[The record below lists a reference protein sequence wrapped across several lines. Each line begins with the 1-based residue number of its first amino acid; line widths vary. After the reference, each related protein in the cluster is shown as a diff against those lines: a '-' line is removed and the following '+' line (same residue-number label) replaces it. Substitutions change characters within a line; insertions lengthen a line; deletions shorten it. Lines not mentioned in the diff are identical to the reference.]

1 MSKTSKSGFTNI
13 IKATNEFLDRYV
25 LPWPVRYLT
34 FRLVILMTI
43 GLLIPLILFA
53 NNTVLVLMA
62 NSYLNVMS
70 VAVSSIVLL
79 YSTISEAHQKEIA
92 NLQERRAREDH
103 AHVTEMHTL
112 VLKSVENQRAEIEE
126 LRRLLS
132 LMSNQPYEEKT
143 GKAHKNLQSLHARG
157 EGRFREDEL
166 ESRWQSELHHNQMVN
181 QINRDFLADDD

>member
-1 MSKTSKSGFTNI
+1 MTKNRLSPISRSIEAINT
-13 IKATNEFLDRYV
+13 FLDKYV

-34 FRLVILMTI
+34 FRLVILLTI
-43 GLLIPLILFA
+43 FLLVPLILFA

-79 YSTISEAHQKEIA
+79 YSTITEVHQKQIA
-92 NLQERRAREDH
+92 ELQEKRAREDH

-126 LRRLLS
+126 LRRMISLLTKE
-132 LMSNQPYEEKT
+132 PYEGRTPESAT
-143 GKAHKNLQSLHARG
+143 SLQSLHPRG
-157 EGRFREDEL
+157 KKRFQEDEW
-166 ESRWQSELHHNQMVN
+166 EKRRDAEMHHNAMVN
-181 QINRDFLADDD
+181 QIHQDFLSDQE

>member
-1 MSKTSKSGFTNI
+1 MSKAHKSRLSIVFI
-13 IKATNEFLDRYV
+13 AINEFLDKYI

-43 GLLIPLILFA
+43 CLLIPLILYA

-92 NLQERRAREDH
+92 RLQEKRAREDH
-103 AHVTEMHTL
+103 AHVTEMHAL
-112 VLKSVENQRAEIEE
+112 VLKSVETQRAEIEE

-132 LMSNQPYEEKT
+132 VLTNQPYGEKSA
-143 GKAHKNLQSLHARG
+143 KPNPSLQAMHPRG
-157 EGRFREDEL
+157 EGRFQENEL
-166 ESRWQSELHHNQMVN
+166 DDRWQSELHHNALVN
-181 QINRDFLADDD
+181 QINQDFLADKE